1 MEKWK
6 SIPYLFFIIVSML
19 LPTNTVQGQDRY
31 DFGVR
36 SDLSLPALAPQ
47 LSTDGLRL
55 YHGVTPLVIF
65 ADPNPAMQGLRAAGP
80 SAADAVA
87 LPEAATA
94 TFSITFL
101 ESGQQDLWGQSC
113 GAFPEEA
120 QAAFQ
125 AAAAIWANTVR
136 SSVPITITACWAN
149 LNSAYVLGYSGG
161 GSLWRDF
168 SNAPRSSTWY
178 AKALANSLAGADFDS
193 SSQDMYITYNSGF
206 AWYYGTDGNPPVGLY
221 DLVTVAAHEIAHGL
235 NFAGSADYSGGTGSY
250 GYGTGFPN
258 IYDIYMKS
266 GDGTPLTSYANP
278 SSALGTLL
286 TSGDLW
292 FDGANAKA
300 GNGGA
305 LVKMY
310 APSSWAGGSSYSHL
324 DYSTF
329 AGTPNSMMVYAIGS
343 GSANH
348 STGTVAPG
356 LLKDLGWRMASDTY
370 ILRGLLLNCDANGPP
385 VEGALISIAGK
396 TATTSSTG
404 EFMIP
409 DVPAGT
415 HMLTISNSGFSTS
428 TYSVDMFADYGGN
441 RLFLLYASYS
451 ISGKVGS
458 SAGRPLEGAS
468 VSVAGRSATT
478 DSTGAFSITGIGG
491 GTYALSVTKQGYNY
505 YVNTRFH
512 LYSDQNGMV
521 FTLIPDLSM
530 SMSGRVL
537 AGSATGPALAGATV
551 AIAGQSAT
559 TDGNGAF
566 FIAQIPAGT
575 YTLTI
580 SRTGYLTNTITNYA
594 FSGYQSGLVFFLV
607 PSPTDFSMSGKVL
620 AGSATGPALEGATV
634 AIAGKTAVTDSRGAF
649 NIAKIPAGSYTVTV
663 SRKGYLTT
671 TTTGYL
677 IGSDQSGLV
686 FVLLPVK
693 PNYYSIS
700 GTVVRGRAS
709 GPPLAGATV
718 TIAGKTDVTDRR
730 GTFEIEKI
738 PAGSY
743 TLTISRT
750 GYITRTIKNY
760 LINRNQ
766 DGLVFSLTPR

>member
-6 SIPYLFFIIVSML
+6 SIPYLFFIILSIL
-19 LPTNTVQGQDRY
+19 LPTNTVQAQDRY

-36 SDLSLPALAPQ
+36 SDLSLPVLAPQ

-55 YHGVTPLVIF
+55 YHGVAPLVIF

-136 SSVPITITACWAN
+136 SYVPITVTACWAN

-168 SNAPRSSTWY
+168 SNAPRSNTWY
-178 AKALANSLAGADFDS
+178 AKPLANSLAGADFDS

-206 AWYYGTDGNPPVGLY
+206 AWYYGSDGNTPAGLY

-235 NFAGSADYSGGTGSY
+235 NFAGSASYSGGTGSY

-258 IYDIYMKS
+258 VYDVFMKS
-266 GDGTPLTSYANP
+266 GDGTPLTSYGNP
-278 SSALGTLL
+278 SSALGTLF

-292 FDGANAKA
+292 FDGANADA

-305 LVKMY
+305 QVKMY
-310 APSSWAGGSSYSHL
+310 APSTWADGSSYSHL

-356 LLKDLGWRMASDTY
+356 ILKDLGWRLASDTY
-370 ILRGLLLNCDANGPP
+370 ILRGLVKNCDASGPP
-385 VEGALISIAGK
+385 VQGALISIAGK
-396 TATTSSTG
+396 TATTGSTG
-404 EFMIP
+404 EFTIP
-409 DVPAGT
+409 GIPAGMNT
-415 HMLTISNSGFSTS
+415 LTISKAGFDTR
-428 TYSVDMFADYGGN
+428 TYNVDMFADYGGDA
-441 RLFLLYASYS
+441 LFTLTANYS
-451 ISGKVGS
+451 LSGKVQSLTGP
-458 SAGRPLEGAS
+458 PLEGAS
-468 VSVAGRSATT
+468 VEIGGQSALT
-478 DSTGAFSITGIGG
+478 DSTGAFSLTGIPGG
-491 GTYALSVTKQGYNY
+491 GTSDLSVSKAGYY
-505 YVNTRFH
+505 YQVDTH
-512 LYSDQNGMV
+512 YPLYSNQSGLV
-521 FTLIPDLSM
+521 FTLTPIQYP
-530 SMSGRVL
+530 MSGTVL
-537 AGSATGPALAGATV
+537 AGSATGPALEGATV
-551 AIAGQSAT
+551 AIAGQTAMT
-559 TDGNGAF
+559 NGAGAF
-566 FIAQIPAGT
+566 SIPGISVGT

-580 SRTGYLTNTITNYA
+580 SRTGYLTKTITNYVV
-594 FSGYQSGLVFFLV
+594 SGAQSGLVFFLV

-620 AGSATGPALEGATV
+620 AGSATGPALAGATV
-634 AIAGKTAVTDSRGAF
+634 AIAGKTAVTDRSGTF
-649 NIAKIPAGSYTVTV
+649 KIAKIPAGSYTLTV
-663 SRKGYLTT
+663 SLKGYLTT

-677 IGSDQSGLV
+677 IASDQSGLV
-686 FVLLPVK
+686 FVLLPVR

-709 GPPLAGATV
+709 GPPLPGATV
-718 TIAGKTDVTDRR
+718 AIAGKTDPTDRR
-730 GTFEIEKI
+730 GTFEIDKI

-750 GYITRTIKNY
+750 GYITRTIKDY

-766 DGLVFSLTPR
+766 DGLVFTLIPW